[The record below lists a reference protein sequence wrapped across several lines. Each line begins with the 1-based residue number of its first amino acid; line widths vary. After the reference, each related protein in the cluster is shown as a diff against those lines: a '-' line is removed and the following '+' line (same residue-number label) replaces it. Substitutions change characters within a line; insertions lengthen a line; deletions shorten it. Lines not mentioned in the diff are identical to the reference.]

1 MEKTSHITVNQ
12 ELEVN
17 VVEEQGLVQASEA
30 YPSDLPAI
38 PYLLKVPQPTKIV
51 PPSGGQAFNT

>member
-17 VVEEQGLVQASEA
+17 VVKSRVWYKLQRPTV
-30 YPSDLPAI
+30 SDLPAI
-38 PYLLKVPQPTKIV
+38 PHLLKVLRPTKIA